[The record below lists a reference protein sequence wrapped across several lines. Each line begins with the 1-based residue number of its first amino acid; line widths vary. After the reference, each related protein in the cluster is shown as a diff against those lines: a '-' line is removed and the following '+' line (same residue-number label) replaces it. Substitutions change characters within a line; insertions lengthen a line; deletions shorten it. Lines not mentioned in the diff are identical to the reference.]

1 MAIQE
6 NKNVFMYG
14 WCGFTG
20 DVNAAKVNS
29 IIKTFPFLVNQINKS
44 VTTKDCKFGL
54 EKEKESTA
62 RIVLFKE
69 LNIINSYT
77 LEASFYKSEFKSMW
91 KVKSEMDK
99 DNSKFL
105 SNGGRKING
114 SSDDAFDD
122 HFEEIDFINVG
133 RDFVKALSNAAS
145 NSVLK

>member
-1 MAIQE
+1 MLIVYKTCKIIVLKNPLLIQ
-6 NKNVFMYG
+6 
-14 WCGFTG
+14 
-20 DVNAAKVNS
+20 
-29 IIKTFPFLVNQINKS
+29 
-44 VTTKDCKFGL
+44 L
-54 EKEKESTA
+54 E
-62 RIVLFKE
+62 IVLFKE

-105 SNGGRKING
+105 SNGSRKING
-114 SSDDAFDD
+114 SSEDAFDD

>member
-1 MAIQE
+1 
-6 NKNVFMYG
+6 MYG

-20 DVNAAKVNS
+20 DTNAGKVNS

-77 LEASFYKSEFKSMW
+77 LEASFYKSEYKSMW
-91 KVKSEMDK
+91 KMKVEMDK
-99 DNSKFL
+99 DSSKF
-105 SNGGRKING
+105 STNASRKFNG
-114 SSDDAFDD
+114 SGSDSFDD
-122 HFEEIDFINVG
+122 HFEESDFINVG
-133 RDFVKALSNAAS
+133 RDFAKALSNASS